1 LRQSS
6 ALKEYA
12 FIFIYLICLLGRLC
26 AVMNAKQIWQSA
38 LERIQTQV
46 SQATFNTWFSG
57 TSARALQGH
66 LLTVRVKTTFDSAHL
81 ENRFYD
87 LICSVLREFLGAD
100 AEVRFEIGEPEEP
113 GEAALHGNM
122 ALSAILLAPQE
133 ASTSSEAPSSSL
145 EEVDEQEAPQPL
157 RGATLMTV
165 AAARRD
171 RLEVAQ
177 PGRRLGRRPLSY
189 TGPKLLPVAGPV
201 VAAPLLTRLY
211 PVDEHEGHEST
222 PTWQE
227 EPQNGNHHPTTV
239 ALEPTMPL
247 LLTSTGDHRGE
258 DRLNGTPTSGMAR
271 TPSAPAHS
279 SSFGSSGSNN
289 GASAIDGVFNASYTF
304 STFIVGK
311 SNELAHAAAQAV
323 ADAPGHEY
331 NPLVFH
337 SGVGLGKTHLLHAIA
352 HRGIA
357 AGLKV
362 LYTTSDRFTNE
373 IINAIR
379 FHTTEEFRAK
389 YRQIDIL
396 LVDDIQFIAGKEST
410 EEEFFH
416 TFNALHNANKHIV
429 LTTDRPPKAM
439 VTLQDRLRSRF
450 EWGLI
455 ADIQPPDL
463 ELRIA
468 ILRSKSEGLYRN
480 NGEPLIIPDDVIHYL
495 AGPPCESVREL
506 EGALTR
512 LVAYARVYP
521 GPLTV
526 NIAMQVLGQL
536 HTDSRKRTL
545 EPAQVLDLV
554 MRHFHVS
561 LEMLCG
567 AQRDRS
573 IVWPRQVAMFLMRE
587 ETQAKLEQ
595 IGDELH
601 RDHSTVMHGLKRVEA
616 RIALSDRVRKEIA
629 ALREELHALNQPEG

>member
-1 LRQSS
+1 
-6 ALKEYA
+6 
-12 FIFIYLICLLGRLC
+12 
-26 AVMNAKQIWQSA
+26 MNAKQIWQSA
-38 LERIQTQV
+38 LERIQPQV

-57 TSARALQGH
+57 TSALSLQGH

-100 AEVRFEIGEPEEP
+100 AEVRFEIGEPEARAEAVVNGNLALSP
-113 GEAALHGNM
+113 LLPAPEAA
-122 ALSAILLAPQE
+122 S
-133 ASTSSEAPSSSL
+133 SSSL
-145 EEVDEQEAPQPL
+145 EEMDEPEAPQSR

-177 PGRRLGRRPLSY
+177 PGRRLSRRPLSY
-189 TGPKLLPVAGPV
+189 AGPELLPASWPVA
-201 VAAPLLTRLY
+201 AAPLLTQLY
-211 PVDEHEGHEST
+211 PLDGHDGDDVA
-222 PTWQE
+222 PTWQA
-227 EPQNGNHHPTTV
+227 EPQNDHHLSTPQP
-239 ALEPTMPL
+239 LEPARPL
-247 LLTSTGDHRGE
+247 LLGSGGAQRGE
-258 DRLNGTPTSGMAR
+258 DRLNGASASGAAW
-271 TPSAPAHS
+271 TPSASVHT
-279 SSFGSSGSNN
+279 SSFGSSGSPN
-289 GASAIDGVFNASYTF
+289 GASASEGVFNPSYTF

-323 ADAPGHEY
+323 ADAPGREY

-468 ILRSKSEGLYRN
+468 ILRSKSEGLFRN

-495 AGPPCESVREL
+495 AGPPRESVREL
-506 EGALTR
+506 EGTLNR

-521 GPLTV
+521 GPVTV
-526 NIAMQVLGQL
+526 AIAGQVLDQL
-536 HTDSRKRTL
+536 HTDSHKRTL
-545 EPAQVLDLV
+545 DPGRVLDLV
-554 MRHFHVS
+554 VRHFNVS

-567 AQRDRS
+567 KQRDRS

-587 ETQAKLEQ
+587 ETSAKLEQ

-601 RDHSTVMHGLKRVEA
+601 RDHSTVMHGLKRVEE
-616 RIALSDRVRKEIA
+616 RIARSERVRKEVA
-629 ALREELHALNQPEG
+629 ALREELHTLAQQESLGA